1 MRRQRGKTV
10 IGLASQQVRR
20 IRRRRN
26 SDPNG
31 HTVESTVRNAGTQ
44 AFSSWIAFT
53 FTTNASIPLGGTGVI
68 EPALKIPDFT
78 VRAAPR
84 PTPAHSKPTR
94 FSSCGLSES
103 RRARKIVL
111 EHRRV
116 VVARGGV
123 SCKRG
128 RRPGG
133 DFAPKSA
140 MTRMGSS
147 GRFAGKMGDQS
158 WRSAPEVVCV
168 PFRKVWSITGP
179 DPCELPFPPKIAV
192 P

>member
-1 MRRQRGKTV
+1 VARNTLPDSRKTLSFWPAPVCSPIFQRKC
-10 IGLASQQVRR
+10 
-20 IRRRRN
+20 
-26 SDPNG
+26 
-31 HTVESTVRNAGTQ
+31 
-44 AFSSWIAFT
+44 FT
-53 FTTNASIPLGGTGVI
+53 R
-68 EPALKIPDFT
+68 DFT

-84 PTPAHSKPTR
+84 PARALKTDS
-94 FSSCGLSES
+94 FLSCGLSES

-111 EHRRV
+111 EHRPV
-116 VVARGGV
+116 VVTRGAEAGV

-168 PFRKVWSITGP
+168 AIPQSLVHYWPRSVRTS
-179 DPCELPFPPKIAV
+179 FPAEDRSPLTNINATKAEAA
-192 P
+192 